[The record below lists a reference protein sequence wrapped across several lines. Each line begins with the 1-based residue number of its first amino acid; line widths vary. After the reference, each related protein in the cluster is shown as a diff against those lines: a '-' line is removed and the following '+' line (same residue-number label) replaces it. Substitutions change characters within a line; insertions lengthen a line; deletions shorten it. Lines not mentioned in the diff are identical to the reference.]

1 MSLNK
6 KFLNKNTN
14 IKAKV
19 ICDSISTNGVRITT
33 VEVEYPRFIHSELM
47 THRML
52 SKNCSSSRAIP
63 IRTMADQILNNM
75 AVPEY
80 FGANKSGMQASEE
93 VQFPDLTKK
102 MWIASGRQA
111 VEDSL
116 TLAKDFNLHK
126 QISNR
131 ITEPFQMMKVLIT
144 ATEWDNFFNLRIE
157 KNAQPEIALLAYKI
171 YMAMQESK
179 PIEIQSGEW
188 HLPYIER
195 TFDYKANIHYHLS
208 TGEEIDLE
216 TAMKIS
222 ASCSAQ
228 TSYRKNDESIDKA
241 TKIFD
246 MLINAEVKHS
256 SPFEHL
262 ATPRQQTFHVE
273 TVDFITDES
282 INVSYIPD
290 SWENGLTHT
299 DRIGNLWSGNLKD
312 WVSYRHKFVKENT
325 CNNFDFDNR
334 IKEFEDE

>member
-63 IRTMADQILNNM
+63 INTMTDQILNNM

-80 FGANKSGMQASEE
+80 FGVNKSGMQASEE

-228 TSYRKNDESIDKA
+228 TSYRKNDESVEKA
-241 TKIFD
+241 IKIFD

-262 ATPRQQTFHVE
+262 ATPRKAFQYVENSDYETIGHINFHKE
-273 TVDFITDES
+273 PE
-282 INVSYIPD
+282 

-299 DRIGNLWSGNLKD
+299 DREGNLWSGNFKG
-312 WVSYRHKFVKENT
+312 WVSYRHKFVSNNT
-325 CNNFDFDNR
+325 CNKFDFNSR
-334 IKEFEDE
+334 IKEFDDE

>member
-6 KFLNKNTN
+6 KFLNKKTN

-19 ICDSISTNGVRITT
+19 ICDSISTNGIRITT

-63 IRTMADQILNNM
+63 IDTMTKQILDNM
-75 AVPEY
+75 AIPEL
-80 FGANKSGMQASEE
+80 FGSNKSGMQAGDEITNPNLATKFWKTCGRCAVDDSKTLSK
-93 VQFPDLTKK
+93 DLD
-102 MWIASGRQA
+102 I
-111 VEDSL
+111 
-116 TLAKDFNLHK
+116 HK

-144 ATEWDNFFNLRIE
+144 ATEWDNFFNLRIH
-157 KNAQPEIALLAYKI
+157 KDAQPEILLLAYKI

-179 PIEIQSGEW
+179 PLEIQSGEW
-188 HLPYIER
+188 HLPYLNR
-195 TFDYKANIHYHLS
+195 DFDSSGDIHYYLS
-208 TGEEIDLE
+208 SGEEVDLE
-216 TAMKIS
+216 TAKKIS

-228 TSYRKNDESIDKA
+228 TSYRKNDESVDKA
-241 TKIFD
+241 IKIFD

-262 ATPRQQTFHVE
+262 ATPRKAFQYIESSDYETIGHINFHKE
-273 TVDFITDES
+273 
-282 INVSYIPD
+282 PK

-299 DRIGNLWSGNLKD
+299 DRFGNIWSGNLKD
-312 WVSYRHKFVKENT
+312 WVSYRHKFVSNNT
-325 CNNFDFDNR
+325 CNKFDFSSR
-334 IKEFEDE
+334 IKEFDDE

>member
-1 MSLNK
+1 MPM
-6 KFLNKNTN
+6 NKNFLDKDTN

-19 ICDSISTNGVRITT
+19 ICDSICTKGVRITT
-33 VEVEYPRFIHSELM
+33 LEVEYPRFIHSELM
-47 THRML
+47 THRMI

-63 IRTMADQILNNM
+63 INKMTDQILNNM

-93 VQFPDLTKK
+93 VQFRDLTKK
-102 MWIASGRQA
+102 MWVASGRQA

-131 ITEPFQMMKVLIT
+131 ITEPYQMMKVLLT

-195 TFDYKANIHYHLS
+195 TFDYKGNIHYHLS
-208 TGEEIDLE
+208 SGEELDLE
-216 TAMKIS
+216 TAKKIS

-241 TKIFD
+241 VKIFD

-262 ATPRQQTFHVE
+262 ATPSQQTFHVE
-273 TVDFITDES
+273 TVDFNTNDS
-282 INVSYIPD
+282 VNVSQIPE
-290 SWENGLTHT
+290 SWELGLTHS
-299 DRIGNLWSGNLKD
+299 DRNGILWSGNLKG

-325 CNNFDFDNR
+325 CNKFDFKNR
-334 IKEFEDE
+334 IKEFENE